1 MTGRGGAVGGQE
13 HTEPTDKVGGN
24 NSFIATQH
32 DDGVRHDGARR
43 GGAWQPTS
51 VTHAVATFGGRG
63 GEQCSAGD

>member
-43 GGAWQPTS
+43 GVAAHKRDTRSGNIRGA
-51 VTHAVATFGGRG
+51 GGRTV
-63 GEQCSAGD
+63 QCR